1 MMELQFHIHKIPCLR
16 QIKGESQ
23 TQEQTQE
30 LRLSDAMPD
39 IGRVLC
45 AWGQMMVRGKE
56 WRGDDIGVS
65 CGVMAWVLYAPE
77 DGSQAQCVE
86 CWIPMSMKWD
96 IPDTG
101 VDGTILCQGLLRS
114 VDARTLS
121 NRKLMVRA
129 TVGMNVQAY
138 VPSEAVT
145 YTPEQIPEDIHIKQK
160 IYPICLARE
169 AGEKAFMIDEELTL
183 PASAPTFEKLVRCSL
198 QPEVTDQKV
207 LGDKAVFRG
216 EGTLHIL
223 YRTPE
228 GAMASWDFEIPFSQY
243 TELQQ
248 EYGHLAQ
255 AQILPMVTSMEIE
268 PSEQGR
274 LRLKAGLSGQYM
286 VYDMQ
291 DVTVAEDAYSP
302 DRTVT
307 VHTENVEMPSVLER
321 QSQRVRAEQTAPYG
335 SSRVADVAFYPG
347 CPRKQR
353 KPEEMDLELPGIFQ
367 TLYYDTEGVLQASS
381 THWQGDMSVALAEN
395 TGLDIWCSASGK
407 PQASA
412 GEDST
417 VLRGELLLDTVTS
430 ATEAMPMVT
439 GLTVGEAAV
448 KDPARPS
455 LILRKAGQEGLWEIA
470 KKSGSTVDAIV
481 QANNL
486 QGEPDPDK
494 MLLIPVL

>member
-1 MMELQFHIHKIPCLR
+1 MELQFHTNKIPCLR

-30 LRLSDAMPD
+30 LRLSDGMPD

-45 AWGQMMVRGKE
+45 AWGQVIVRGKE
-56 WRGDDIGVS
+56 WRGDDFGVS

-121 NRKLMVRA
+121 SRKLMVRA
-129 TVGMNVQAY
+129 TVGMTAQAY
-138 VPSEAVT
+138 VPCEAVT
-145 YTPEQIPEDIHIKQK
+145 YNPEQVPEDIQLYQK

-169 AGEKAFMIDEELTL
+169 AGEKAFMMDEELTL
-183 PASAPTFEKLVRCSL
+183 PGSAPSLDKLVRFSL

-207 LGDKAVFRG
+207 LADKAVFRG
-216 EGTLHIL
+216 NTALHIL

-248 EYGHLAQ
+248 EYGHQAQ
-255 AQILPMVTSMEIE
+255 VQILPMVTSMELE

-286 VYDMQ
+286 VYDTQ
-291 DVTVAEDAYSP
+291 DVAVVEDAYSP

-307 VHTENVEMPSVLER
+307 VNAENVEIPSILER
-321 QSQRVRAEQTAPYG
+321 QSQRIRAEQTAPFG
-335 SSRVADVAFYPG
+335 SSRVADMVFYPG
-347 CPRKQR
+347 CPRTQR
-353 KPEEMDLELPGIFQ
+353 KPEEMDIALPGIFQ
-367 TLYYDTEGVLQASS
+367 TLYYDAEGVLQASIS
-381 THWQGDMSVALAEN
+381 HWQGDMSFGLSEN
-395 TGLDIWCSASGK
+395 TQMDIWCSPSGK
-407 PQASA
+407 PQATP

-417 VLRGELLLDTVTS
+417 VLRGELLIET
-430 ATEAMPMVT
+430 ATCASEAMPMVT
-439 GLTVGEAAV
+439 GLTLGEQAP

-455 LILRKAGQEGLWEIA
+455 LILRKAGQEGLWDVA
-470 KKSGSTVDAIV
+470 KKCGSTVAAIQ

-486 QGEPDPDK
+486 QGDPDPDR

>member
-1 MMELQFHIHKIPCLR
+1 MELQFHTNKIPCLR
-16 QIKGESQ
+16 QLKAESQ

-30 LRLSDAMPD
+30 LRLNDGMPD
-39 IGRVLC
+39 VGRVLC
-45 AWGQMMVRGKE
+45 AWGQVMVRGKE
-56 WRGDDIGVS
+56 WRGDDMGIN

-121 NRKLMVRA
+121 SRKLMVRA
-129 TVGMNVQAY
+129 TVGMTAEAY
-138 VPSEAVT
+138 VPFEAVS
-145 YTPEQIPEDIHIKQK
+145 YTPEQVPEDIQLHQK
-160 IYPICLARE
+160 TYPVTFACE

-183 PASAPTFEKLVRCSL
+183 PASAPALEKLVRWSL
-198 QPEVTDQKV
+198 QNEVTDQKV

-216 EGTLHIL
+216 NSALHIL

-228 GAMASWDFEIPFSQY
+228 GAMAAWDFEIPFSQY

-248 EYGHLAQ
+248 EYGHQAQ
-255 AQILPMVTSMEIE
+255 VQILPMVTSMEIE

-286 VYDMQ
+286 VYDTQ
-291 DVTVAEDAYSP
+291 DVTVVEDAYSP
-302 DRTVT
+302 DRAVT
-307 VHTENVEMPSVLER
+307 VNTENVEIPSILER
-321 QSQRVRAEQTAPYG
+321 QSQRVRAEQTAPFG

-353 KPEEMDLELPGIFQ
+353 KPNEMDLELPGIFQ

-381 THWQGDMSVALAEN
+381 AHWQGDMSVALGDNAQ
-395 TGLDIWCSASGK
+395 IAVWCSQSGK

-417 VLRGELLLDTVTS
+417 VLRGEMLLDTVTS
-430 ATEAMPMVT
+430 AMEAMPMVT
-439 GLTVGEAAV
+439 GLTVGEPSP

-470 KKSGSTVDAIV
+470 KKCGSTVSAIQ
-481 QANNL
+481 QANDL
-486 QGEPDPDK
+486 QGDPDPDK